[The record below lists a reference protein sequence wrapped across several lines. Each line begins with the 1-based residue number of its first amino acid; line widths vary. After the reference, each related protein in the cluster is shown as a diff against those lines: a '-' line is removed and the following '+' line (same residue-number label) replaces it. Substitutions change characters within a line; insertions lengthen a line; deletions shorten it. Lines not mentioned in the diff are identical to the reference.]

1 MIGKH
6 KFCRRY
12 VNLNRQPISFEGRPY
27 LREIYNVQRG
37 NLVICASRQVEKSTF
52 LANTVIFEA
61 FMNPAAQILFVCP
74 REEQARAFSH
84 LRLAAALQQSPV
96 LRRMLLGKGSRVQVN
111 NLALSNGAR
120 VFIRAAYH
128 SADACRGISADL
140 LLVDEFQDVA
150 AGDLPVLQETL
161 SHAKDD
167 RMILS
172 GTPKTVD
179 NHLQAVFRS
188 STACEWTLTCAACG
202 NETTL
207 DERCLGSVGIIC
219 PTCQASLDASQGR
232 WVPHNLGAT
241 WGQGFR
247 ICHPMVPWL
256 NFDGILERQRSYDPV
271 RFRNEVMGLP
281 TVLGDHVVTLQELEE
296 CCADRG
302 MARTLEMIPRNAH
315 VPLIA
320 GVDWGGGVH
329 SRTVLVI
336 GRMRSDYVFEVLFFE
351 AFQAREDP
359 NRVITEIAKRC
370 RLFQVAGIAADGG
383 GNGHVYNRILSAHLQ
398 PRFGF
403 YAILYST
410 VDQEPFPDGILTK
423 WVVGRS
429 ATIGVL
435 FTRVKQKRISF
446 PRKQEVGHFLD
457 EFACEVAVYDDAKRA
472 IVYTHAET
480 QHDDAL
486 HATNYALLLAT
497 RAHTAARQY
506 GDADQEYG

>member
-1 MIGKH
+1 MIRKLN
-6 KFCRRY
+6 FCRQF
-12 VNLNRQPISFEGRPY
+12 VHLNRQPISFDGRPY

-52 LANTVIFEA
+52 LANTIVYEA
-61 FMNPAAQILFVCP
+61 CMNPGSEILFVCP

-84 LRLAAALQQSPV
+84 LRLSAVLQQSPV

-111 NLALSNGAR
+111 NIALSNGAR
-120 VFIRAAYH
+120 VYIRAAYR
-128 SADACRGISADL
+128 SADACRGISANL

-161 SHAKDD
+161 SHAKDG

-202 NETTL
+202 NETIL
-207 DERCLGSVGIIC
+207 DERSLGSVGIIC
-219 PTCQASLDASQGR
+219 STCQAALDASQGR
-232 WVPHNLGAT
+232 WVPHNPGAT

-256 NFDGILERQRSYDPV
+256 NFDEILERRRSYDPV
-271 RFRNEVMGLP
+271 RFLNEVMGLP
-281 TVLGDHVVTLQELEE
+281 TVLGDHVVTLQELQE

-302 MARTLEMIPRNAH
+302 MARTLKTIPRNARG
-315 VPLIA
+315 PLIA

-336 GRMRSDYVFEVLFFE
+336 GRMRSDNVFEVLFFE
-351 AFQAREDP
+351 AFHAREDP
-359 NRVITEIAKRC
+359 NRVITEIANRC
-370 RLFQVAGIAADGG
+370 RSFQVAGIAADGG
-383 GNGHVYNRILSAHLQ
+383 GNGHVYNRILSAQLQ

-410 VDQEPFPDGILTK
+410 VDQEPFRDGILTK

-446 PRKQEVGHFLD
+446 PRQQEVGHFLD
-457 EFACEVAVYDDAKRA
+457 EFACEVAVYDDAQRA
-472 IVYTHAET
+472 IRYTHPET
-480 QHDDAL
+480 QQDDAL

-497 RAHTAARQY
+497 RTHNAARQY
-506 GDADQEYG
+506 EDAYEE

>member
-1 MIGKH
+1 MIGKLN
-6 KFCRRY
+6 FCRQF
-12 VNLNRQPISFEGRPY
+12 VHLNRQPISFDGRPY

-52 LANTVIFEA
+52 LANTIVYEA
-61 FMNPAAQILFVCP
+61 CMNPGSEILFVCP
-74 REEQARAFSH
+74 REAQARAFSH
-84 LRLAAALQQSPV
+84 LRLAAVLQQSPV
-96 LRRMLLGKGSRVQVN
+96 LRRLLLGKGSRIQVN
-111 NLALSNGAR
+111 NLAFSNGAR
-120 VFIRAAYH
+120 VYIRAAYR
-128 SADACRGISADL
+128 SADACRGISANL

-161 SHAKDD
+161 SHAQDG

-188 STACEWTLTCAACG
+188 STACEWTLACAACG
-202 NETTL
+202 KETIL
-207 DERCLGSVGIIC
+207 DERSLGSIGILC
-219 PTCQASLDASQGR
+219 STCQTALDVSQGR
-232 WVPHNLGAT
+232 WVHRNPGAT

-256 NFDGILERQRSYDPV
+256 NFDEILERRRSYDPV
-271 RFRNEVMGLP
+271 RFLNEVMGLP
-281 TVLGDHVVTLQELEE
+281 TVLGDHVVTLQELEA
-296 CCADRG
+296 CCADRS
-302 MARTLEMIPRNAH
+302 MARTLEMIPRNAQ

-336 GRMRSDYVFEVLFFE
+336 GRMRRDYGFEVLYFE
-351 AFQAREDP
+351 AFHAREDP
-359 NRVITEIAKRC
+359 NRVITEIANRC
-370 RLFQVAGIAADGG
+370 RSFQVAGIAADGG
-383 GNGHVYNRILSAHLQ
+383 GNGHVYNRILSAKLQ

-410 VDQEPFPDGILTK
+410 VDQQPFADGILTK

-446 PRKQEVGHFLD
+446 PRRDEVGHFLD

-472 IVYTHAET
+472 IKYTHPET
-480 QHDDAL
+480 QPDDAL

-497 RAHTAARQY
+497 RTHNMARQY
-506 GDADQEYG
+506 ADADEQYG